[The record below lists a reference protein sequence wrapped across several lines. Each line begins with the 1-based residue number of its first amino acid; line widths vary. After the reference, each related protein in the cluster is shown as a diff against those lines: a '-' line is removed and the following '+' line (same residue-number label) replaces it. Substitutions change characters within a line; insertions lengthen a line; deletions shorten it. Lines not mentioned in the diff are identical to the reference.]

1 MDAATFQARLN
12 VSRETMARFLAFE
25 ALLRKWQAKI
35 NLVGPATL
43 DAFWGRH
50 VADSLQLA
58 ELAPHEAKTWLDL
71 GSGAGFPGLVIAFS
85 DQFDGTVY
93 LVESDKRKAS
103 FLQAALRE
111 VPARVVILNQ
121 RIEDVDADEIGP
133 IDVVSARALAPMP
146 KLLDLAS
153 GFFHGQTV
161 GLFPKGQN
169 WESELAQASQKWIL
183 SHEIHASLTNSDARI
198 IKLTQILPRALENL

>member
-1 MDAATFQARLN
+1 MDAAAFQAKLN
-12 VSRETMARFLAFE
+12 VSRETMGRFLAFE

-43 DAFWGRH
+43 DAFWDRH
-50 VADSLQLA
+50 VADSLQLL
-58 ELAPHEAKTWLDL
+58 ELAPHEAKTWIDL
-71 GSGAGFPGLVIAFS
+71 GSGAGFPGLIIAFS
-85 DQFDGTVY
+85 DQFEGTVY

-121 RIEDVDADEIGP
+121 RIEDVDAGEIGP
-133 IDVVSARALAPMP
+133 IDVVSARALAPMS
-146 KLLDLAS
+146 KLLDLS
-153 GFFHGQTV
+153 SRFFYGQTI

-169 WESELAQASQKWIL
+169 WESELIQASQKWML
-183 SHEIHASLTNSDARI
+183 RHEIYDSLTNSEARI

>member
-1 MDAATFQARLN
+1 MDAAAFQAKLN
-12 VSRETMARFLAFE
+12 VSRETMGRFLAFE

-43 DAFWGRH
+43 DAFWDRH
-50 VADSLQLA
+50 VADSLQLL
-58 ELAPHEAKTWLDL
+58 ELAPHEAKTWIDL
-71 GSGAGFPGLVIAFS
+71 GSGAGFPGLIIAFS
-85 DQFDGTVY
+85 DQFEGTVY

-121 RIEDVDADEIGP
+121 RIEDVDAGEIGP

-146 KLLDLAS
+146 KLLDLS
-153 GFFHGQTV
+153 SRFFYGQTI

-169 WESELAQASQKWIL
+169 WESELIQASQKWML
-183 SHEIHASLTNSDARI
+183 RHEIYDSLTNSEARI